1 MIKPIKEIGFTGKRV
16 KENVYECNPSEQAIM
31 QICNKIN
38 EIINYLNEKDKEA
51 EHEQVQ
57 SRR

>member
-1 MIKPIKEIGFTGKRV
+1 MIKPITGIECPVIKRERDNLEIYVLSG
-16 KENVYECNPSEQAIM
+16 ESAI

-51 EHEQVQ
+51 EHEQEE
-57 SRR
+57 S